1 MFRQRQSIACF
12 LALWLAFVTTA
23 AGAATLP
30 PSGEV
35 NGLRGHILLRELGEQ
50 LLVLDVRTP
59 AEFARGHVPGALHI
73 PVQELEKRLGE
84 IPGDR
89 PVLLVCRTGRR
100 AVIAYN
106 ILVTARPDM
115 IRSGLWRLKAT
126 PVYRPDGSFV
136 FR

>member
-1 MFRQRQSIACF
+1 MFMQRGSIVFF
-12 LALWLAFVTTA
+12 LALWLAFAAV

-35 NGLRGHILLRELGEQ
+35 DGQQGHALMRELGEQ

-73 PVQELEKRLGE
+73 PVQELEQRLDE
-84 IPGDR
+84 IPRDR
-89 PVLLVCRTGRR
+89 SVLLVCRTGRR
-100 AVIAYN
+100 AVTAYN
-106 ILVTARPDM
+106 ILARARPEM
-115 IRSGLWRLKAT
+115 VRLGLWRLRAT

>member
-1 MFRQRQSIACF
+1 MVMQRGGIAFF
-12 LALWLAFVTTA
+12 LALWLAFVMTS
-23 AGAATLP
+23 AGAADLP

-35 NGLRGHILLRELGEQ
+35 DGPQGHALMRELGEQ

-59 AEFARGHVPGALHI
+59 AEFVRGHVPGALLV
-73 PVQELEKRLGE
+73 PVQGLEERLGE

-100 AVIAYN
+100 VVTAYN
-106 ILVTARPDM
+106 ILATARPDM